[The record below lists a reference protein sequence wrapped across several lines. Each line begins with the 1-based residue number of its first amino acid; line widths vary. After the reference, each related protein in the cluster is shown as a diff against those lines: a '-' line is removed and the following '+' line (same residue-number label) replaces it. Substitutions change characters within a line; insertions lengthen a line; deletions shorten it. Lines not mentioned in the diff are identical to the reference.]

1 MYLYELSLVYCC
13 QKTKDMFWVKMV
25 LFIALEWLLERIL
38 WYCFVGSFIFFEN
51 IVVAHGQN
59 SHNAKGTQ

>member
-1 MYLYELSLVYCC
+1 
-13 QKTKDMFWVKMV
+13 MFWVKMV